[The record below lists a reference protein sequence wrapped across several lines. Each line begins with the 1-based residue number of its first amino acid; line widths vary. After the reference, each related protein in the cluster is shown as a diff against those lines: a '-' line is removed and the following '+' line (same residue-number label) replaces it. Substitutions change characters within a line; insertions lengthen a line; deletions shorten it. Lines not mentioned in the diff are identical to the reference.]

1 MVGPIAGAKV
11 TDNAKT
17 ASPIGCCGFGNLV
30 STSVNAIG
38 ISTPPANPC
47 NPRIAIMD
55 GRSRLKGWDLTWQDA
70 PETLFDTLDAA
81 TAWRLRA
88 CDLVSMVG
96 ITDMPGR
103 SSTG

>member
-11 TDNAKT
+11 TDSAKT

-55 GRSRLKGWDLTWQDA
+55 GRSWVKAQATEKTA
-70 PETLFDTLDAA
+70 NKAA
-81 TAWRLRA
+81 LA
-88 CDLVSMVG
+88 S
-96 ITDMPGR
+96 I
-103 SSTG
+103 